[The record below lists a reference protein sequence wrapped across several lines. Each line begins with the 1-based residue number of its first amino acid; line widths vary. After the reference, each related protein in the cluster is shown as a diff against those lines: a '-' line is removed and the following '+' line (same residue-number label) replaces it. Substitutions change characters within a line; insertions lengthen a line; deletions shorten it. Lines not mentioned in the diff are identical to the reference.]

1 MRRWLRRRQ
10 RVLKIAERAKPTI
23 YSFRASFAFGR
34 SSVLPHF
41 RQRVA
46 RIAFRA

>member
-1 MRRWLRRRQ
+1 MPNCKET
-10 RVLKIAERAKPTI
+10 VVAA
-23 YSFRASFAFGR
+23 YSFLASFAFGR

-46 RIAFRA
+46 RIAFSA

>member
-1 MRRWLRRRQ
+1 MCNRTIKRRGPEDR
-10 RVLKIAERAKPTI
+10 ESD
-23 YSFRASFAFGR
+23 YSFLASFAFGR
-34 SSVLPHF
+34 SSLLPHL

>member
-1 MRRWLRRRQ
+1 MP
-10 RVLKIAERAKPTI
+10 VHVETSVDA
-23 YSFRASFAFGR
+23 YSFLASFAFGR

-41 RQRVA
+41 LQRVA